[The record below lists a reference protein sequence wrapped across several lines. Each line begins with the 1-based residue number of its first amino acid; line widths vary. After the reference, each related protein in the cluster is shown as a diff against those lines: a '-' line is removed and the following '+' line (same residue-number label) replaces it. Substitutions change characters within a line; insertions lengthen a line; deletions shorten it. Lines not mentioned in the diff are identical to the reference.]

1 MSLCHLVDKTPQDL
15 TEYFAHVAAQPF
27 AMLLDSA
34 ASNHPN
40 SRFDILVAQPRATLT
55 AHGHNCTLLRYALD
69 GSSEIASQEMC
80 SDPFLLLKQLQ
91 AELLPNINRSSLPVA
106 AQALPFIGGVLGY
119 FGYDLGR
126 VLEPLSPIA
135 CHDIN
140 MPDLA
145 VGFYD
150 WALVLDKQQQQLW
163 FCDLNGAA
171 DRRWPMI
178 AAQFS
183 AYTDAV
189 AVAVAVAD
197 EKNNATTT
205 NINNDGTD
213 GLNHAVQPGVT
224 QAANASCPRRFH
236 LVSDWQ
242 ANMTAQSHQQK
253 IAAVHAYL
261 QSGDCYQINLAQRFS
276 ATYQGDEYQAY
287 LALRAA
293 NQAPFSAF
301 IRLPQGAVLS
311 VSPERF
317 LEVKDRLIE
326 TKPIKGTRPRFADP
340 MLDAES
346 ADVLRQSP
354 KDRAENVMIVDL
366 LRNDLGKVASPGTVT
381 VPQLFAIESFPAVHH
396 LVSTVTAELSAQYQ
410 AIDALRAAFPGGS
423 ITGAPK
429 VRAMQIIEELE
440 PHRRNV
446 YCGAIGYLSQH
457 GHMDTNIA
465 IRTLVAADNHLYC
478 WAGGGIVADSEA
490 ASEYQE
496 TLDKVRHI
504 LPVLAA
510 L

>member
-55 AHGHNCTLLRYALD
+55 AHGQHCTLLRYALNC
-69 GSSEIASQEMC
+69 SSVIATQEMS

-91 AELLPNINRSSLPVA
+91 TELLPSINRSSLPAA

-135 CHDIN
+135 CHDIS

-150 WALVLDKQQQQLW
+150 WALVLDKHQQQLW

-171 DRRWPMI
+171 DSRWPMI
-178 AAQFS
+178 AALLS
-183 AYTDAV
+183 ADA
-189 AVAVAVAD
+189 
-197 EKNNATTT
+197 KNNAIKAD
-205 NINNDGTD
+205 INKDGTD
-213 GLNHAVQPGVT
+213 CLNHAVHQRVT
-224 QAANASCPRRFH
+224 KTSNASYPSHFH

-242 ANMTAQSHQQK
+242 ANMTAHSHQQK
-253 IAAVHAYL
+253 IAAVQAYL

-340 MLDAES
+340 VLDADS
-346 ADVLRQSP
+346 ADALRQSP

-465 IRTLVAADNHLYC
+465 IRTLVAADNQLYC